1 MHGPAV
7 GFLMSE
13 RVEKGKVESLDFS
26 AFELERFEKG
36 VANVEKAVL

>member
-13 RVEKGKVESLDFS
+13 MVEKGKVERLDIS
-26 AFELERFEKG
+26 AFELARFEKG
-36 VANVEKAVL
+36 KVNVEKAVF